1 MGWRCRAPQQLH
13 DFSCRQNRRQN
24 VAPHPMKSRIATVNI
39 MRSQNVGF
47 SSLYKPPKIAPLPIT
62 LFSKSLTNSW
72 PKISPIAFTTWESSK
87 RPWAPRKWSQGSQK
101 SKKLWWWNHGLQW
114 RKILENWVSNSSW
127 SKPKLNLF
135 YFHLNS
141 MSYCFISIA
150 VWTYGNSRKVLD
162 LIFL

>member
-1 MGWRCRAPQQLH
+1 MLYPFWVWLTA
-13 DFSCRQNRRQN
+13 
-24 VAPHPMKSRIATVNI
+24 ATTCFFARTKWTPKCGSSFHEEPNPIYNI
-39 MRSQNVGF
+39 HYGL
-47 SSLYKPPKIAPLPIT
+47 LYKPPKIAPYPIT

-72 PKISPIAFTTWESSK
+72 PKKSPIAFKTWESSK
-87 RPWAPRKWSQGSQK
+87 RKWAPRKWSPGSQK

-135 YFHLNS
+135 YFHLNL

-162 LIFL
+162 WIFL